1 MRDTGSTALRADA
14 ARNRHN
20 LLSAATLAFEQADT
34 APSMR
39 EIARAAGVG
48 VGTLYRHFPTR
59 EALVDAVFR
68 DQADRLTDGAAAF
81 LRDLSP
87 DEALRQWMDLFGS
100 WLATKRGMLGT
111 LLAGADRDG
120 KHAASR
126 HQVIAAINALLDAGR
141 ANGAVRHDID
151 SEDLVAS
158 LVGIFTVAGDSA
170 QHAQAA
176 RLLDLLMDGLRASRN
191 SSKPSR

>member
-1 MRDTGSTALRADA
+1 
-14 ARNRHN
+14 
-20 LLSAATLAFEQADT
+20 LLSAATLAFAQADT

-141 ANGAVRHDID
+141 ASGAVRDDID

-158 LVGIFTVAGDSA
+158 LVGIFTVAGDPA
-170 QHAQAA
+170 QRAQAA

-191 SSKPSR
+191 SSKPLR